1 MLKTNKKRL
10 HYLEKCGNIDL
21 SVFPSLALGGKIKW
35 QEENTMKRRI
45 LSLTLALLMALSVM
59 AFPAAA
65 YEDAKGDTQIETRG
79 ITVEC
84 PNCLI
89 SMSRETRPYGNII
102 QERFVC
108 RQCGHKTSWNNV

>member
-1 MLKTNKKRL
+1 
-10 HYLEKCGNIDL
+10 
-21 SVFPSLALGGKIKW
+21 
-35 QEENTMKRRI
+35 MKRRI

-79 ITVEC
+79 ITLEC

-89 SMSRETRPYGNII
+89 SMDREVEYRAGKL

-108 RQCGHKTSWNNV
+108 HQCGHKTSWSNI